1 MPLPEAL
8 ARFNRIVT
16 NRITRPLA
24 TRLPGLAVIVHRGR
38 VSGEEFM
45 TPVNAWLDDES
56 AIVALTYGIGTD
68 WLKNLR
74 AAEGGAIVS
83 QGKSYRVGAPVLI
96 GSEGM
101 TRMPGLVR
109 PILRIIDVDR
119 FVLLPLLNS
128 DRPN

>member
-1 MPLPEAL
+1 MPLPRTLAL
-8 ARFNRIVT
+8 FNRVVT

-24 TRLPGLAVIVHRGR
+24 TLLPGLAVIAHRGR
-38 VSGEEFM
+38 VSGKEYR

-56 AIVALTYGIGTD
+56 AIVALTYGHDVD

-83 QGKSYRVGAPVLI
+83 QGKTYQVGAPVLI

-101 TRMPGLVR
+101 SRMPSMVR
-109 PILRIIDVDR
+109 FILGTIDVDE
-119 FVLLPLLNS
+119 FAVMSLLRP
-128 DRPN
+128 DRPT